1 MPGKNDLCKLVVTSS
16 MSNLMKSCFEGKKKP
31 LKQTSI
37 PSKGT
42 NKIISGA
49 FRPILKIGIS
59 EK

>member
-1 MPGKNDLCKLVVTSS
+1 
-16 MSNLMKSCFEGKKKP
+16 MKSCFEGKKKP